1 MSQLLPGAFITS
13 LENLPGF
20 NTHTFNQVHLSGE
33 QVVSIRLNQK
43 KISIGKTQLP
53 VQGKVDWSDHG
64 YYLSERPSFTADP
77 LFHAGAYYVQEASS
91 MFLEEV
97 MKQKCDL
104 SRSLRILDLCAS
116 PGGKSTLI
124 QSLITTDSLLVS
136 NELIKTRINSLIEN
150 ITKSGAPNVIVCNN
164 DPSDFKSLP
173 SFFDVIVVDAPCSG
187 SGLFRKD
194 PEAVR
199 EWSLQNVKHCS
210 LRQKRILTGILP
222 ALKPG
227 GILIYSTCSFS
238 ECENEAISDWLIIN
252 HSLASSPIIV
262 KKEWKVIESI
272 TAHGIGYRFYPD
284 KVKGEGFFIA
294 AFSKLPGPD
303 TRSLKIKKNKIQ
315 TLNPNELNILKPFIN
330 PCLSLRFIKWKDV
343 ILAFPTGIV
352 NDLPLLQENLYLKK
366 AGIRVGSIIRNE
378 LIPSHELAVST
389 ILNIDLPFIEV
400 DRSTALQFLRRND
413 LNIST
418 SMKGWVLIK
427 YNDLTLGWIKI
438 IPGRINNY
446 YPKEWRILNK

>member
-1 MSQLLPGAFITS
+1 MI
-13 LENLPGF
+13 
-20 NTHTFNQVHLSGE
+20 
-33 QVVSIRLNQK
+33 LN
-43 KISIGKTQLP
+43 
-53 VQGKVDWSDHG
+53 H
-64 YYLSERPSFTADP
+64 
-77 LFHAGAYYVQEASS
+77 FH
-91 MFLEEV
+91 
-97 MKQKCDL
+97 
-104 SRSLRILDLCAS
+104 
-116 PGGKSTLI
+116 P
-124 QSLITTDSLLVS
+124 
-136 NELIKTRINSLIEN
+136 
-150 ITKSGAPNVIVCNN
+150 
-164 DPSDFKSLP
+164 
-173 SFFDVIVVDAPCSG
+173 FDVIVVDAPCSG

-194 PEAVR
+194 PEAIR